1 MKSVLKGKGVVS
13 RDSQKGGEVITLG
26 DGRKVSFISRY
37 LSLFPKSVPLLSLP
51 LSRIVLSLH
60 RTRLLLSLEWV
71 NVIINSQGS

>member
-37 LSLFPKSVPLLSLP
+37 LSLFPKSVPLLSLSSSLSHRP
-51 LSRIVLSLH
+51 LSPSNAL
-60 RTRLLLSLEWV
+60 
-71 NVIINSQGS
+71 IIIPRVG